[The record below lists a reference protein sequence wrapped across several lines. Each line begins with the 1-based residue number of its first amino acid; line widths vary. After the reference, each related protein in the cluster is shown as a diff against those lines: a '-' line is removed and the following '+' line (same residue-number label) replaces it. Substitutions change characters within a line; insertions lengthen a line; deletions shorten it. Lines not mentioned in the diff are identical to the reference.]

1 MSLALL
7 GASFCLLFAALLLGV
22 SGRGTRRM
30 RERVQTATGRA
41 VVAVAVAPSERSLI
55 ARPSAPT
62 GRLAQLSAWLGIA
75 PGQLPDRKMPLP
87 VVLGIAGVASGV
99 IAWKGNYMA
108 EQPVP
113 LVLALVTFALTLR
126 MFYKWELGRVRDA
139 AFKQIPDAV
148 GLMVRAVRAGLPVGE
163 AVRSVARE
171 MPDPTR
177 SEFQRVIAETG
188 IGATLEQALWGV
200 YQRTGLREYAFL
212 STVIGLQSQTGGSLA
227 EALDNLADIVRKRV
241 AMVGKAS
248 ALAGQAKASA
258 AILVALP
265 PFSGGAI
272 ALIRPDY
279 LTALFSDPR
288 GMNLLATAIIMLVAG
303 ILVIRGLIRRSVS
316 D

>member
-1 MSLALL
+1 MNLALL
-7 GASFCLLFAALLLGV
+7 GAALCLVFAALLLAV
-22 SGRGTRRM
+22 SGRGARRL
-30 RERVQTATGRA
+30 RERVQAATGRLVPA
-41 VVAVAVAPSERSLI
+41 AAAPQSERSLI
-55 ARPSAPT
+55 ARPAAPT
-62 GRLAQLSAWLGIA
+62 GRLARFSAWLGIA
-75 PGQLPDRKMPLP
+75 PGQLPRRRMPLP
-87 VVLGIAGVASGV
+87 LVLAVAGLAGGV
-99 IAWKGNYMA
+99 IAWKGGYVV

-113 LVLALVTFALTLR
+113 LVLGLLASCLTLR
-126 MFYKWELGRVRDA
+126 MFHQWELARAREE

-163 AVRSVARE
+163 AIRSVARE

-177 SEFQRVIAETG
+177 GEFQRVIAETG

-200 YQRTGLREYAFL
+200 FQRTGLREYAFL

-241 AMVGKAS
+241 AMAAKAS

-265 PFSGGAI
+265 PFSGSAI

-279 LTALFSDPR
+279 LDALFSDPR
-288 GMNLLATAIIMLVAG
+288 GMNLLATAIIMLAAG
-303 ILVIRGLIRRSVS
+303 ILVIRGLIRRSVT

>member
-1 MSLALL
+1 VALAIGGL
-7 GASFCLLFAALLLGV
+7 AA
-22 SGRGTRRM
+22 
-30 RERVQTATGRA
+30 
-41 VVAVAVAPSERSLI
+41 
-55 ARPSAPT
+55 
-62 GRLAQLSAWLGIA
+62 
-75 PGQLPDRKMPLP
+75 
-87 VVLGIAGVASGV
+87 GV
-99 IAWKGNYMA
+99 IAWKGAYMA
-108 EQPVP
+108 DQPIP
-113 LVLALVTFALTLR
+113 LLLGLLTFALTLR
-126 MFYKWELGRVRDA
+126 MFYQWELGRVREE

-163 AVRSVARE
+163 AIRSVARE
-171 MPDPTR
+171 MPEPTR
-177 SEFQRVIAETG
+177 GEFQRVIAETG
-188 IGATLEQALWGV
+188 IGATLERALWGV

-212 STVIGLQSQTGGSLA
+212 ATVIGLQSQTGGSLA

-241 AMVGKAS
+241 AMVGKAN

-288 GMNLLATAIIMLVAG
+288 GMNLLATAIIMLTAG